1 MEFNSYVEKC
11 LGNYPLEYIVLY
23 VEKKLIDKGV
33 LYDITRDKD
42 VTVKVKDESIEDIF
56 KEIINSNTAL
66 FEKENVLI
74 GGNTIHELDTD
85 TMISFVYYE

>member
-74 GGNTIHELDTD
+74 GDNTIHELDTD